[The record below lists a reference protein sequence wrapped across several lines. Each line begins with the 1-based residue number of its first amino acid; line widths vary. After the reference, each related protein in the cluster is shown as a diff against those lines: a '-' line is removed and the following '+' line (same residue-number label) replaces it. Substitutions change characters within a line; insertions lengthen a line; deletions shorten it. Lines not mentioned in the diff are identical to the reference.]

1 MYEDINK
8 CTKTKTKKFVI
19 SKLMN
24 ILSCTCTLRKF
35 EMFTLPT
42 KELLDIYLQF
52 ILPHEFT
59 KINDI
64 ECNVRYIKHNK
75 RQNI

>member
-1 MYEDINK
+1 MHKDEGEEFFY
-8 CTKTKTKKFVI
+8 T
-19 SKLMN
+19 KLMN